1 MGIRFAGLDFMKF
14 LMAFMVIAIHTTD
27 WSIAHLTDAAVP
39 FFFIV
44 SGFLLFRKFSGK
56 KEEDLQTIKTWTW
69 KVFRLYVVWS
79 IVYLPFAVYGFHL
92 DGLGL
97 IQSVK
102 IYLRNFLLVGENYLS
117 WPLWYLLGLV
127 WCGIIIYFLRKVNVP
142 LWGMFLLGLFL
153 YVAASVFSLDE
164 VDAYTKLFK
173 TTRNG
178 LFVGLLYVSTGAI
191 VAERYE
197 KLFIPSHKNSLVYG
211 LIAVAFFSGLQFS
224 NYFLWPFALALFMF
238 CLDWPFSFPSSSI
251 SPKLGLMSRTI
262 YLVHMLFAGLLIIV
276 LGDKLSPGFLF
287 AMVSLLSLATAYFS
301 LPKSLR

>member
-56 KEEDLQTIKTWTW
+56 KEEDLQTIIAWTW
-69 KVFRLYVVWS
+69 KVFKLYAVWS

-92 DGLGL
+92 DGLGFFHA
-97 IQSVK
+97 IK

-127 WCGIIIYFLRKVNVP
+127 WCGLVIYILRKINVP
-142 LWGMFLLGLFL
+142 VWGMFLLGLFL

-164 VDAYTKLFK
+164 VDTYKKLFK
-173 TTRNG
+173 TTNNG
-178 LFVGLLYVSTGAI
+178 LFLGLLYVTTGAI
-191 VAERYE
+191 AAERYGE
-197 KLFIPSHKNSLVYG
+197 FVISSYNNSLVFG
-211 LIAVAFFSGLQFS
+211 FFAVAFFVGLQFS
-224 NYFLWPFALALFMF
+224 DYFLWPFALALFMF
-238 CLDWPFSFPSSSI
+238 CLDWPFSFPSSSLA
-251 SPKLGLMSRTI
+251 PKLGLMSKTI

-276 LGDKLSPGFLF
+276 LGDKLSPVFLF
-287 AMVSLLSLATAYFS
+287 AIVSLLSLITAYFS
-301 LPKSLR
+301 LPKSIR

>member
-1 MGIRFAGLDFMKF
+1 
-14 LMAFMVIAIHTTD
+14 MVIAIHTTD

-56 KEEDLQTIKTWTW
+56 KEEDLKTIKTWTL
-69 KVFRLYVVWS
+69 KVLKLYVVWS
-79 IVYLPFAVYGFHL
+79 IVYLPFAIYGFHL
-92 DGLGL
+92 DGLGF
-97 IQSVK
+97 IQAVK

-127 WCGIIIYFLRKVNVP
+127 WCGIIIYILRKINVP
-142 LWGMFLLGLFL
+142 VWGMFLLGLFL
-153 YVAASVFSLDE
+153 FAAASAFSLDE

-178 LFVGLLYVSTGAI
+178 LFVGLLYVTTGAI
-191 VAERYE
+191 VAERYGG
-197 KLFIPSHKNSLVYG
+197 FVTSSSNNSLVFG
-211 LIAVAFFSGLQFS
+211 LFAVALFAGLQFS
-224 NYFLWPFALALFMF
+224 EYFLWPFALALFLF
-238 CLDWPFSFPSSSI
+238 CLVWPFGFPSVDI
-251 SPKLGLMSRTI
+251 SPKLGSMSRTI

-276 LGDKLSPGFLF
+276 FGDKLSPGFLF